1 MRFENIIGNDKVKA
15 ILNKSIDTNS
25 VLHSYIFSGIDSIG
39 KKMFAKEFAKSI
51 LCTSEETKP
60 CGKCKSCIEF
70 ENDNNLELNIIE
82 PDGNMIKID
91 QIRLLQEKIYEK
103 PIISNK
109 KVYIIDNSELMNV
122 QAQNCFL
129 KTLEEPPEFAVIIL
143 ITSNENNLL
152 STIKS
157 RCIKIKFDKVSN
169 EEIEKYLKKNNI
181 VENVTKQLVDAC
193 EGSIG
198 KANKL
203 EEKKEKYRAVDNFI
217 EVVKNKSILDSL
229 QEIKKIFIYKEEIL
243 ELLDYMNVIL
253 IKDKS
258 LKYAKCIEYIEETKS
273 RIINNSN
280 YEMTLDN
287 LVLKMWGE
295 INENNSRS

>member
-1 MRFENIIGNDKVKA
+1 MRFENIIGNEKVKA
-15 ILNKSIDTNS
+15 ILNKTIDTNS
-25 VLHSYIFSGIDSIG
+25 ILHSYIFSGIDSIG

-51 LCTSEETKP
+51 LCTSEENKP
-60 CGKCKSCIEF
+60 CGKCKSCVEF

-82 PDGNMIKID
+82 PDGNTIKID

-109 KVYIIDNSELMNV
+109 KVYIINNSELMNT

-169 EEIEKYLKKNNI
+169 EEIEKYIKKNQIIENI
-181 VENVTKQLVDAC
+181 TKQLIDAC

-203 EEKKEKYRAVDNFI
+203 AEKIEQYQAVDELV
-217 EVVKNKSILDSL
+217 EVMKSKSIIDSL
-229 QEIKKIFIYKEEIL
+229 VEMKKVSKYKDEII

-253 IKDKS
+253 MKKID
-258 LKYAKCIEYIEETKS
+258 LKKTKCIEHIEEVKS
-273 RIINNSN
+273 RILRNCN
-280 YEMTLDN
+280 YEMTLDY
-287 LVLKMWGE
+287 LVLKVWEE